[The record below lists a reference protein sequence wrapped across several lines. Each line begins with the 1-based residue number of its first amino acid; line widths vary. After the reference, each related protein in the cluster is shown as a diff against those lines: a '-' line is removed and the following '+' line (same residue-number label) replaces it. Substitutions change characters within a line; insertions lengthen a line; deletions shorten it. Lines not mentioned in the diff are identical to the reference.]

1 MFITIKI
8 SFALKYYK
16 NSILIVLLL
25 FADIYDLLKYVYK
38 ICTRFTSYIL
48 ESNIKC
54 KNNVLGIYT
63 SQVVNNISIITLL
76 EIDKYYLKYFFKIIE
91 ILIYK

>member
-16 NSILIVLLL
+16 CSILIVLLL

-48 ESNIKC
+48 ESNVKC
-54 KNNVLGIYT
+54 KNSLLGIYT

-76 EIDKYYLKYFFKIIE
+76 EIYKYYLKYFFKIIE
-91 ILIYK
+91 IFIYK